1 MNDLSREWPVRRLI
15 AIYLALLLVA
25 AVFVVTNYD
34 ELAYHYE
41 LKKEGRPE

>member
-25 AVFVVTNYD
+25 AVVVVWNYD

-41 LKKEGRPE
+41 LKWEGRPE